1 MATEYLNLFTRVQVD
16 APSYPGVDVERGKA
30 EREGRKIG
38 HITVTADDRITLDAR
53 IRALAAVLPNPMAL
67 PKD

>member
-1 MATEYLNLFTRVQVD
+1 VLAQPEAHLHFY
-16 APSYPGVDVERGKA
+16 GKA